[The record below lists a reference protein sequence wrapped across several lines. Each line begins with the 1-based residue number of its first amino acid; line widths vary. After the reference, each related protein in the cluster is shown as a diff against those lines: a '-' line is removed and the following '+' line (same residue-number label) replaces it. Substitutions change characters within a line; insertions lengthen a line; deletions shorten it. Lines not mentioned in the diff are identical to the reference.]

1 MITVANRIF
10 VNPERAAAFEER
22 FRRRPRR
29 VDRQPGFIAD
39 HVLRPTQAGDP
50 YVVLSFWDS
59 RAAFEAWR
67 TSPGFKD
74 GHKGGRTL
82 PEDTV
87 LSNVIEI
94 HEVFTGS
101 DDAGT
106 DEES

>member
-74 GHKGGRTL
+74 GHKGGGPCPKT
-82 PEDTV
+82 PC
-87 LSNVIEI
+87 
-94 HEVFTGS
+94 
-101 DDAGT
+101 
-106 DEES
+106 